1 VIWIE
6 GVLFKEFKC
15 DIIFFM
21 NLKIKLI
28 DKTLP
33 LPAYQTKGAVAFD
46 LYSREKVVVPPWQ
59 PTLIPLNLI
68 VKIPKGYFL
77 MLCARSSLAL
87 KKNLIVANGV
97 GVIDQDYC
105 GEEDEIKLS
114 VINFSKSDVVVEKGE
129 RIAQAIL
136 VKIAKADKFIM
147 VKKMGKKSRGGFG
160 STNV

>member
-1 VIWIE
+1 
-6 GVLFKEFKC
+6 
-15 DIIFFM
+15 M

-33 LPAYQTKGAVAFD
+33 LPQYQTKGSVAFD
-46 LYSREKVVVPPWQ
+46 LYSREKVIISPWQ

-77 MLCARSSLAL
+77 MLAARSSLAL

-114 VINFSKSDVVVEKGE
+114 VINFSKKEVIVEKGE

-136 VKIAKADKFIM
+136 VKIEKTDKFIP
-147 VKKMGKKSRGGFG
+147 VEKMTKKSRGGFG
-160 STNV
+160 STNLK

>member
-1 VIWIE
+1 
-6 GVLFKEFKC
+6 
-15 DIIFFM
+15 M

-33 LPAYQTKGAVAFD
+33 LPKYQTKGAVAFD
-46 LYSREKVVVPPWQ
+46 LYSREKTVIPPWQ

-77 MLCARSSLAL
+77 MLCARSSLSL
-87 KKNLIVANGV
+87 TKNLIVANGV

-114 VINFSKSDVVVEKGE
+114 VINFSKKEVVVEKGE

-136 VKIAKADKFIM
+136 VRIAKVDKF
-147 VKKMGKKSRGGFG
+147 VALSKMNKKSRGGFG